1 MVANAPDAHA
11 QANAQVALTT
21 MRLGDKTKA
30 RPIGYQLSGGGR
42 HHLDALQGKL
52 ADQFDW
58 LVVDEAEPHRDGERA
73 LLRRPPAS
81 PPRKLHKLHQLVH
94 GLPEQ

>member
-1 MVANAPDAHA
+1 MVANAPDAQA
-11 QANAQVALTT
+11 QANAQVALALAA

-30 RPIGYQLSGGGR
+30 RPIGYQLSGGVR

-58 LVVDEAEPHRDGERA
+58 LVVDEAVPYSDGE
-73 LLRRPPAS
+73 
-81 PPRKLHKLHQLVH
+81 
-94 GLPEQ
+94 